1 MIVQTERKC
10 FPATHK
16 DWKELEWF
24 SNKGY
29 IVAYSDNHAEVP
41 QEVISVYKQ
50 VNTPEL
56 QEKCRKL
63 SWMRSCESMM
73 GLIYAIAPLKIVYRM
88 YRKRDGFRVSYEE
101 FMDILNELAE
111 KR

>member
-1 MIVQTERKC
+1 MGIEAFDRATERKC

-41 QEVISVYKQ
+41 Q
-50 VNTPEL
+50 
-56 QEKCRKL
+56 
-63 SWMRSCESMM
+63 
-73 GLIYAIAPLKIVYRM
+73 
-88 YRKRDGFRVSYEE
+88 DGNFC
-101 FMDILNELAE
+101 L
-111 KR
+111 